1 MSTLT
6 TMSDLRAA
14 IIAGLIARTGL
25 ANIDG
30 HGGTFSEAEIKRF
43 SLNAPAVRVAVL
55 GHGALM
61 LHGSGQWAAPV
72 RCVAVV
78 IAKDIVTAGAPKV
91 ERDVAA
97 LLLANAVSAAV
108 AGNQWGLDG
117 VANPE
122 AVTARNEYSGVQDGT
137 GLAMWQVVWTQPLY
151 VSAPVNMD
159 DGTLNPPSLPGT
171 IAALYINPVLFGG
184 TDPNSKVAAADG
196 AADDAAMTA
205 GIVAIAEAIP

>member
-1 MSTLT
+1 MSLIAT
-6 TMSDLRAA
+6 TMADLRAG
-14 IIAGLIARTGL
+14 IIAGLSARTGL

-30 HGGTFSEAEIKRF
+30 HGGTFSETEIKRF

-55 GHGALM
+55 GHGPLV
-61 LHGSGQWAAPV
+61 LHASGQYAAPV

-78 IAKDIVTAGAPKV
+78 IAKDMVTAGQPKV
-91 ERDVAA
+91 ERDAA
-97 LLLANAVSAAV
+97 AMLLANAVSAAI

-117 VANPE
+117 VGNPE

-151 VSAPVNMD
+151 VSAPYNFD
-159 DGTLNPPSLPGT
+159 DGMLLPGT

-184 TDPNSKVAAADG
+184 TDPSSQVAALDG
-196 AADDAAMTA
+196 ATDDDAFAA
-205 GIVAIAEAIP
+205 GVVPIAEAIP